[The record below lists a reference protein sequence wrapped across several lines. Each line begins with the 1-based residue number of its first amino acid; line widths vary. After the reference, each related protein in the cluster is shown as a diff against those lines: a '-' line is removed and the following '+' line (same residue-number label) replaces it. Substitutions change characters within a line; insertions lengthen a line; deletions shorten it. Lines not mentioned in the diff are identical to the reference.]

1 MLFLFPGRSANSP
14 NSSKYEH
21 DIKGEILHILYDN
34 TVPPPNPLTPPFPGC
49 AAADNSAQAAS
60 TKDQILIRL
69 PMAAS
74 SATSNTLIIVRKE

>member
-1 MLFLFPGRSANSP
+1 MSMILKNKYLHML
-14 NSSKYEH
+14 YE
-21 DIKGEILHILYDN
+21 N
-34 TVPPPNPLTPPFPGC
+34 TVPLPNPLTPPFPGC